1 MSKDVQDD
9 VKIPEKNFENRALL
23 TVKDL
28 CTYLS
33 VGDTT
38 ARKLLKSPDST
49 FTVRIGKSLY
59 AHKDSLDIWLKNQC
73 AGSTV

>member
-1 MSKDVQDD
+1 MSKDD
-9 VKIPEKNFENRALL
+9 VKVPEKNFENRALL

-38 ARKLLKSPDST
+38 ARKLLKSPNST
-49 FTVRIGKSLY
+49 FTVRIGKNLY
-59 AHKDSLDIWLKNQC
+59 AHKDSLDTWLKNQC